1 MAKNDTTLY
10 LYELAWIL
18 PSVALPVGM
27 LAALLVTA
35 FGAHI
40 HLPGQAATIDP
51 ARIDSTPPFDRPGL
65 VEVGVGR
72 YEARI
77 IAGIWF
83 FNPPEIRVPEGS
95 EVTFVATSR
104 DVIHGLFLP
113 EADVNVMLIPGQ
125 VTRITTRFPK
135 AGAYTFICHEYC
147 GLAHHT
153 MAGKVIVEPLEE
165 RGTSP

>member
-1 MAKNDTTLY
+1 MKNTTLY
-10 LYELAWIL
+10 LYELAWML

-40 HLPGQAATIDP
+40 ELPGEHGRIDP
-51 ARIDSTPPFDRPGL
+51 ANITATAPFDQLGL
-65 VEVGVGR
+65 VSTGPGR

-77 IAGIWF
+77 ISGIWSF
-83 FNPPEIRVPEGS
+83 TPPEIRVPEGS

-113 EADVNVMLIPGQ
+113 HADVNVMLIPGQ
-125 VTRITTRFPK
+125 IARITARFKK
-135 AGAYTFICHEYC
+135 AGEYPFICHEYC
-147 GLAHHT
+147 GIAHHT
-153 MAGKVIVEPLEE
+153 MAGKVIVEPQ
-165 RGTSP
+165 S

>member
-1 MAKNDTTLY
+1 MANNDTTHY

-40 HLPGQAATIDP
+40 HLPGQASTIDP
-51 ARIDSTPPFDRPGL
+51 ARIDSTPPFDQPGV
-65 VEVGVGR
+65 VEIGPRR

-77 IAGIWF
+77 IGGIWF

-125 VTRITTRFPK
+125 ITRITTHFPK
-135 AGAYTFICHEYC
+135 AGEYTFVCHEYC

-153 MAGKVIVEPLEE
+153 MAGKVIVEPLE
-165 RGTSP
+165 

>member
-10 LYELAWIL
+10 LYELAWML

-40 HLPGQAATIDP
+40 HLPGQEVTIDP
-51 ARIDSTPPFDRPGL
+51 AQIDTTAPFDQPGI
-65 VEVGVGR
+65 VEVGPGR

-77 IAGIWF
+77 IAGIWMF
-83 FNPPEIRVPEGS
+83 TPAELRVPEGS
-95 EVTFVATSR
+95 EVTFVGTSR

-113 EADVNVMLIPGQ
+113 GADVNVMLIPGQ
-125 VTRITTRFPK
+125 VTRMTARFPK
-135 AGAYTFICHEYC
+135 VGEYPFVCHEYC
-147 GLAHHT
+147 GIAHHT
-153 MAGKVIVEPLEE
+153 MAGKVIVEPLK
-165 RGTSP
+165 